1 MEMVVSSIVNV
12 LKETSFFTHKKY
24 YEMKKLDTLEM
35 KYDWEKKKGSTDG
48 LKIQS
53 RQIKE

>member
-1 MEMVVSSIVNV
+1 
-12 LKETSFFTHKKY
+12 
-24 YEMKKLDTLEM
+24 MKKLDALEM

-48 LKIQS
+48 LKTQS

>member
-1 MEMVVSSIVNV
+1 
-12 LKETSFFTHKKY
+12 
-24 YEMKKLDTLEM
+24 MKKLDALEM